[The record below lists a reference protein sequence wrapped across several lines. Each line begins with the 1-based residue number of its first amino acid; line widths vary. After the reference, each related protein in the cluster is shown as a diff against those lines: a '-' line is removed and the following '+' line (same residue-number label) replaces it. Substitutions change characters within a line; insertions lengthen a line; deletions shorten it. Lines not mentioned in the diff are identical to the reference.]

1 MKIYF
6 MINLTNLIGII
17 NISTFYIS
25 LVKLEIVGFRTNLKH
40 HVFWD
45 GWSRL
50 QKLCLDKVT

>member
-25 LVKLEIVGFRTNLKH
+25 LVKLEIVGLRTNLNH
-40 HVFWD
+40 HVFL
-45 GWSRL
+45 GRME
-50 QKLCLDKVT
+50 